1 MRLSVGR
8 KKIRIGDVLVAAGAI
23 TEEQLQEG
31 LAKQKET
38 GRQLGNALVDLG
50 FISND
55 MLITVLTTQLGID
68 YIELKGAKIE
78 EKVIHMVP
86 ENMVTKY
93 QAIPIEIDPDNP
105 NILKVAMADPMD
117 IMAMDDIG
125 LVTNLQ
131 VEPMLASEEGI
142 RNAIDKYYGSAQA
155 MEAAEAYRQ
164 EQQNVLGGG
173 DEEEGNEEID
183 NSPIVLL
190 VKQIIE
196 GGVRQRASDIHI
208 EALENSVRVRYRIDG
223 ALKQVMS
230 YDLSILAGITARIKI
245 IGGMDIAEKRK
256 PQDGRITIMV
266 DRREFDVRVS
276 ILPTVF
282 GEKTVM
288 RLTSKDGLTKPKS
301 ALGFDAEQEK
311 VFDNILSNPHGIIL
325 VTGPT
330 GSGKSTTLYTS
341 LSELNTEDVNIITV
355 EDPVEANIN
364 GINQVQVNNKADMT
378 FAAALRSIL
387 RQDPDIIMIGEIR
400 DGETAGIAVQAAIT
414 GHLVVSTLH
423 TNSAAS
429 TITRLID
436 MGIESYI
443 AGDAVVGVIAQRLV
457 RRLCT
462 TCKQPRLVEDDERV
476 QLGVPADEE
485 DVIIY
490 EPQGCPLCNDTGY
503 SGRIGVYE
511 MMPVSRELQAVIAS
525 GATADVIE
533 KQALKEGMLT
543 LKMGAAKHVLDG
555 ITSIAEMNKIVHSTV
570 TVAEGVDMGEL

>member
-38 GRQLGNALVDLG
+38 GGKLGNALVDLG

-86 ENMVTKY
+86 DNMATKY

-164 EQQNVLGGG
+164 EQQNALGGG
-173 DEEEGNEEID
+173 DEEDDNEEID

>member
-1 MRLSVGR
+1 MV
-8 KKIRIGDVLVAAGAI
+8 
-23 TEEQLQEG
+23 TP
-31 LAKQKET
+31 
-38 GRQLGNALVDLG
+38 LVDLG